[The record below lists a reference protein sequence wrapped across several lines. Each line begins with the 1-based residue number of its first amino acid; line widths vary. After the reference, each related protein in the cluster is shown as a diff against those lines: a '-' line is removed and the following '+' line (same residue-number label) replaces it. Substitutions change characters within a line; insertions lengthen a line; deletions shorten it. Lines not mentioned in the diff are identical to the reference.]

1 MLVHADRSVA
11 AHEAGA
17 GVHSGCGGDSIKRA
31 PPEARGS
38 RRGAL
43 VPRLWGQPLGRE
55 EGGSQREEGA
65 R

>member
-1 MLVHADRSVA
+1 MQTEVWP

-31 PPEARGS
+31 PLEACGS
-38 RRGAL
+38 RRAAL

-55 EGGSQREEGA
+55 EGGSQRGEGA
-65 R
+65 Q